1 MAAADPTICFSRSRQ
16 LWQQR
21 WLHQTHCI
29 RTGWLPCHLWP
40 GDLCT
45 NHASNCC
52 LPVSMLWRLRDSRAN
67 AKTCR
72 TKYRVLNVQC
82 AGAHLAAPL
91 HEQVGP
97 VRPVLSGQPDEDPT
111 NARPWGTRRGRR
123 TLGCSMIGRLPR
135 ASSNAI
141 EMKEEQRIGV
151 GKIRVCRRWKGKK

>member
-111 NARPWGTRRGRR
+111 NARPGGTPSGQ
-123 TLGCSMIGRLPR
+123 THLGLLYDRY
-135 ASSNAI
+135 AI
-141 EMKEEQRIGV
+141 
-151 GKIRVCRRWKGKK
+151 